1 MAHLDQTSAASMDHR
16 AWLKSVP
23 STALAGCIVIVP
35 PGPENECSGLH
46 YCCPDCGGLYSGEQL
61 QLQSGHHPMI
71 WASALSS
78 AIVVGE
84 RTTPGM
90 GTVGDN
96 TDANE
101 TAAALMTLRKSDG
114 EGKQDDAA
122 AAVVAHNNDDGST
135 KPAMIFT
142 PSSQASRTT
151 PLGRDGR
158 GGVNGFVLF
167 LRYARYCNDGG
178 TLTLKEYVALL
189 LTAAGKQGNAKSKK
203 AKATTSTAGAGA
215 YKQSFQLWKDL
226 TPEQRNTYNLLA
238 SQIKMK
244 GRSSV

>member
-1 MAHLDQTSAASMDHR
+1 MDHR

-23 STALAGCIVIVP
+23 STALAGCIVIEP

-46 YCCPDCGGLYSGEQL
+46 YYCPDCGGLCSGDQL

-71 WASALSS
+71 WASAPSC
-78 AIVVGE
+78 AIVVGGG
-84 RTTPGM
+84 TTPSV

-96 TDANE
+96 TEANE

-122 AAVVAHNNDDGST
+122 AAVVAHNNDDDST
-135 KPAMIFT
+135 KPGMIFT

-151 PLGRDGR
+151 PHGRDGR
-158 GGVNGFVLF
+158 GGINGFVLF
-167 LRYARYCNDGG
+167 LRYGRYCNDGG
-178 TLTLKEYVALL
+178 TLTLKAYVELL
-189 LTAAGKQGNAKSKK
+189 LTAAGKQRNAKSKK

-215 YKQSFQLWKDL
+215 YKQSFQLWKGL
-226 TPEQRNTYNLLA
+226 SPEQRNRYNLLA
-238 SQIKMK
+238 CQIKMK
-244 GRSSV
+244 RRSSV